1 MRGGRK
7 GVLIHDVKSSG
18 SAKRG
23 AKPEAGEASGA
34 LPEEAAHPQQ
44 LYYIKVS
51 ISTNTKAG
59 FKRELSYR
67 QQVE

>member
-1 MRGGRK
+1 MRGGRR

-34 LPEEAAHPQQ
+34 LPEEAAHLQQ
-44 LYYIKVS
+44 YYIFRLFTGATVVS
-51 ISTNTKAG
+51 G
-59 FKRELSYR
+59 VGVDYLR
-67 QQVE
+67 